1 MGGEKDGKYQ
11 AIQLALQTAQKER
24 DDTQKELAAQ
34 LKREQDAHQ
43 QTLVHQQEI
52 ADELEAEHAAR
63 MQRDV
68 DIIAIELALA
78 NEKKKVAL
86 IGESNDKSTKIT
98 ELQTQLAELA
108 AAKQAALVALEEESA
123 AKTAALRAN
132 IDDEHNKAE
141 TDHEKMLELQQKL
154 SEQLEN
160 ERAARSAIEIET
172 DQVRKERDA
181 KELERQDLLARLREA
196 EDGGAK
202 HAALEAELA

>member
-1 MGGEKDGKYQ
+1 MG

-78 NEKKKVAL
+78 KEKKEKAMTEQEKEALEKKKVAL
-86 IGESNDKSTKIT
+86 IGESNDKSTK
-98 ELQTQLAELA
+98 LAELA

-123 AKTAALRAN
+123 AKTAILRTKMN
-132 IDDEHNKAE
+132 DE
-141 TDHEKMLELQQKL
+141 
-154 SEQLEN
+154 
-160 ERAARSAIEIET
+160 
-172 DQVRKERDA
+172 
-181 KELERQDLLARLREA
+181 
-196 EDGGAK
+196 
-202 HAALEAELA
+202 